1 MSRRILTRPEEENHH
16 PVSLSDRRRTHGRGN
31 LRASVLFFS
40 SSSTHFSADLWLTAL
55 FFKAHSRR
63 HLAATTPPTSTV
75 QYSHERASSDRT
87 CVWVSWPIFLVESSR
102 DLLSVGFLLWFLF
115 FPFGRWMPS
124 SGLFFLFA
132 CSAETCTV
140 SKRAALDVLLAIFF
154 PSAYSF

>member
-1 MSRRILTRPEEENHH
+1 MSRRILTRPEEEKHH

-63 HLAATTPPTSTV
+63 HLAAATPPTSTV

-102 DLLSVGFLLWFLF
+102 DLLSVGFSFCGFYFFRLADGCHLPGSSFFSRVQQKHVQCLRGLLW
-115 FPFGRWMPS
+115 MY
-124 SGLFFLFA
+124 
-132 CSAETCTV
+132 C
-140 SKRAALDVLLAIFF
+140 
-154 PSAYSF
+154 